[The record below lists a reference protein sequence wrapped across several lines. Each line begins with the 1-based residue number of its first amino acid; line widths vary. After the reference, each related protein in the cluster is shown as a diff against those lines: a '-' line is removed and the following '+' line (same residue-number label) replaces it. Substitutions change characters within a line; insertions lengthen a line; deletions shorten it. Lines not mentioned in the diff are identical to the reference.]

1 MWAIHF
7 NLTKQKVFL
16 FVFFFIMLI
25 APARVFSFTPFFFD
39 VEAFSVDENDDG
51 GDDYILARFD
61 IDLDEEVTANI
72 TVNAKLY
79 NSTGVT
85 VDTEAK
91 SYQVIGQQAEYYEL
105 RLDPVPNIAG
115 TYSIYLTITNSSET
129 ASISNISYNPESGS
143 KPIPYFA
150 DIIINTKPDSIVV
163 EFDVDL
169 VQEILSDVKVE
180 ITLSDSDGIRVDS
193 QFINYK
199 SFFEDIDYKT
209 MTFKPSKEDL
219 YLITFMVYPQGSGSY
234 TDSYLANVI
243 YPPGSGAFFK
253 TYKSSI
259 SGDSLRVDFDVD
271 LYYNI
276 KEIVSVEVILYD
288 STNDPV
294 DYKYISYFT
303 YGTNN
308 DAKNVM
314 FETSKLHGDIYYVEL
329 IIYVDN
335 YPSTYGY
342 ITDIALGSF
351 IINAKANN
359 NGKIIPS
366 GEVILKYGASQ
377 KFAITPSEGYHIL
390 DVKVDDES
398 KGALDTYEFKDIKAN
413 HSIEATFAIDKYTI
427 NVKAGEGG
435 NISPAENITVE
446 HGASQKF
453 TITQTEG
460 YRIADV
466 KIDNESKGALDNYE
480 FKDIKANHS
489 IEATFATDKYTINVK
504 AGEGGN
510 ISPAENITV
519 EHGASQKF
527 AITPSE
533 GYHILD
539 VKVDD
544 ESKGALDNYEFK
556 DIKANHSIEATFA
569 IDKYTINVK
578 AGEGGNISP
587 AENITV
593 EHGASQK
600 FTITQTEGYHIADV
614 KINGESKGKITEYI
628 FNNVKS
634 DNTIEASFEI
644 DYIKGDVNE
653 DGAIK
658 SNDAQI
664 VLLYLVQL
672 KTLTEHQIMLADIDD
687 NGIVNIKDVMIILQK
702 SVGLLAPPQK
712 SHGQISMKLPELH
725 GIANEYVTMPIKID
739 NIKDVACGFIRLSYN
754 SKVLKAIQVN
764 SDNNMLLASNVDED
778 GTVYIGF
785 VFNDNPNGMAL
796 SDIKFQI
803 LSDDVS
809 NISITEA
816 EFYSADRTKL
826 VTKQVDSFFRSWA
839 IPAENNALFQNYPNP
854 FNPETWIPFQLK
866 SDSNVSIVIYS
877 QTGEMVRT
885 LDLGH
890 KPAGVYITNGR
901 AGYWD
906 GKNSSGEKVA
916 SGVYF
921 YSLKTGKFHA
931 IRKMIILE

>member
-91 SYQVIGQQAEYYEL
+91 SYQVIGQQAGYYEL
-105 RLDPVPNIAG
+105 RLDPIPNIAG

-129 ASISNISYNPESGS
+129 ASISNISYSPGAGS

-150 DIIINTKPDSIVV
+150 DIIIKTKPDSIIV

-219 YLITFMVYPQGSGSY
+219 YLITFLVYPQGVGSY

-351 IINAKANN
+351 IVNAKANN
-359 NGKIIPS
+359 NGKIVPS

-427 NVKAGEGG
+427 KVKTGEGG
-435 NISPAENITVE
+435 NISPSENITVE

-453 TITQTEG
+453 TITPSEG

-466 KIDNESKGALDNYE
+466 KVDDESKGALDNYE

-489 IEATFATDKYTINVK
+489 IEANFAIDKYTISVK
-504 AGEGGN
+504 TGEGGN

-533 GYHILD
+533 GYR
-539 VKVDD
+539 
-544 ESKGALDNYEFK
+544 
-556 DIKANHSIEATFA
+556 
-569 IDKYTINVK
+569 
-578 AGEGGNISP
+578 
-587 AENITV
+587 
-593 EHGASQK
+593 
-600 FTITQTEGYHIADV
+600 IADV

-634 DNTIEASFEI
+634 DNTIEASFEL

-778 GTVYIGF
+778 GTIYIGF
-785 VFNDNPNGMAL
+785 IFNDSPNGMAL

-866 SDSNVSIVIYS
+866 SDSYVSIVIYS
-877 QTGEMVRT
+877 QTGELVKT

-921 YSLKTGKFHA
+921 YSLKAGKFHA